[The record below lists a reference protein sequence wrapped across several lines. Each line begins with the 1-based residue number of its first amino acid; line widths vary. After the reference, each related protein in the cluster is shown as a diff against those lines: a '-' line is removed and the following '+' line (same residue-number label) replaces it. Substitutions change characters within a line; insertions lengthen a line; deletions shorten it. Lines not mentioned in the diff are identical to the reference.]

1 MPRFNQTRPVT
12 FILKGIP
19 GLEDLYLWLSLPFSF
34 MFIAILLGNGTIL
47 FLLVTESTLD
57 KPMYHLLAMLLLA
70 DLVSTLSMMPQVL
83 SLLWFGVQDVSLEA
97 CLLQMFFIHSSS
109 VVRSTVLVAMAFDR
123 YVAICDPLRY
133 TTVLSGS
140 LVCRLG
146 LVALSKGVG
155 LILPFPLLLRQLTFC
170 RTVIAHTYCDH
181 MAVVKMACGH
191 TGPNRIYGLF
201 VAVLV
206 VGLDCLFIGVSYA
219 LILRAVLRL
228 SSHGARLRALS
239 TCSSQLS
246 VAVITY
252 GPALFSAIV
261 HRFGHS
267 IPVHSHVLL
276 ANLYLLVPSL
286 FNPIIF
292 GVRTKEIRDMV
303 TKTGLPLYQ
312 VLIKSPALLASLE
325 SCKHSLGS
333 CGQGDLSG
341 QCSPE

>member
-1 MPRFNQTRPVT
+1 MLKINQSSPVT

-34 MFIAILLGNGTIL
+34 MLATILLSNSTIL
-47 FLLVTESTLD
+47 FLLAMESALD

-70 DLVSTLSMMPQVL
+70 DLVSTLAMMPQVL
-83 SLLWFGVQDVSLEA
+83 SLFWFGIQDISLA
-97 CLLQMFFIHSSS
+97 SCLLQMFFIHGTS
-109 VVRSTVLVAMAFDR
+109 VVHSAILVAMAFDR
-123 YVAICDPLRY
+123 YVAICDPLHY
-133 TTVLSGS
+133 TTVLTGS

-146 LVALSKGVG
+146 LVGLIKGVV

-191 TGPNRIYGLF
+191 SRPNRIYGLF
-201 VAVLV
+201 VAFLV
-206 VGLDCLFIGVSYA
+206 VGLDCLLIGISYA

-228 SSHGARLRALS
+228 SSRGARLRALS
-239 TCSSQLS
+239 TCSSHLS
-246 VAVITY
+246 VVLITY

-261 HRFGHS
+261 HRFSHS
-267 IPVHSHVLL
+267 IPVHSHILL
-276 ANLYLLVPSL
+276 ANLYLLAPSL

-303 TKTGLPLYQ
+303 TK
-312 VLIKSPALLASLE
+312 
-325 SCKHSLGS
+325 HLGH
-333 CGQGDLSG
+333 CPGR
-341 QCSPE
+341 